1 MPRLPISAGRASE
14 ATRFAI
20 LRTLPARPALEIAMT
35 LMILG
40 LVLFLGSHSVRIVAE
55 DWRTKRIA
63 AMGAGSWKA
72 VYSIVAIAGFVL
84 IAWGY
89 GESRTAPTVLYTP
102 PVWTRHLAAL
112 LTLPAFILI
121 KWPSA
126 ASVA

>member
-55 DWRTKRIA
+55 LAHQAHRGDGRRLV
-63 AMGAGSWKA
+63 AGGD
-72 VYSIVAIAGFVL
+72 SIVARV
-84 IAWGY
+84 
-89 GESRTAPTVLYTP
+89 SC
-102 PVWTRHLAAL
+102 
-112 LTLPAFILI
+112 
-121 KWPSA
+121 
-126 ASVA
+126 